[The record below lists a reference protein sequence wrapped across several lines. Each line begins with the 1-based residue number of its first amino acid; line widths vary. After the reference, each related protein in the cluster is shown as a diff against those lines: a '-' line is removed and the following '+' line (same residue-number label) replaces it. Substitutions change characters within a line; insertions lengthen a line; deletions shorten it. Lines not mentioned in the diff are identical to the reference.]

1 MIRCIPN
8 NDIKKRFFLGKSGE
22 KELLAI
28 GLNPSTANESSLDPT
43 SRNIQ
48 TIANNNGFDG
58 WWLVNLY
65 PLRTSNPKKL
75 PKIADKELMMKNQ
88 KFIEKLIIDPKYNI
102 CKVLCC
108 WGNNIENHLYLEE
121 QARIIKNKIDKQLYS
136 IGKTMNG
143 NPYHPAPMTVNRYL
157 GGINKVKLIE
167 YS

>member
-1 MIRCIPN
+1 LIRCIPN
-8 NDIKKRFFLGKSGE
+8 NDIKKRFLLGKSGE

>member
-8 NDIKKRFFLGKSGE
+8 NDIKKRFLLGKSGE

-143 NPYHPAPMTVNRYL
+143 NPYHPTPMTVNRYL

>member
-1 MIRCIPN
+1 LIRCIPN
-8 NDIKKRFFLGKSGE
+8 NDIKKRFLLGKSGE

-75 PKIADKELMMKNQ
+75 PKIADKELMIKNQ
-88 KFIEKLIIDPKYNI
+88 KFIKKLIIDPKYNI